1 MSSIVAWLSGTSA
14 APHMPCRKRNT
25 TICSSVSAMPHSI
38 EAATNPVMQA
48 TCRFLRPNR
57 TAIQPTG
64 AVMIAAA
71 ITYEVSTQVISSA
84 LVDSVPCM

>member
-14 APHMPCRKRNT
+14 APHMPCRKRKA
-25 TICSSVSAMPHSI
+25 TICCNVSAMPHSI
-38 EAATNPVMQA
+38 EATTNPLMHA

-71 ITYEVSTQVISSA
+71 MT
-84 LVDSVPCM
+84 